1 MKFAF
6 VVLAGLVLAGCGSAP
21 CEGFCKLDCQNI
33 FTCNGAP
40 LSGSQVDACTSQCTA
55 YVKAHGAT
63 SVASCDCGGDAGRT
77 CDNMPETGF
86 SFSC

>member
-1 MKFAF
+1 MRFAF
-6 VVLAGLVLAGCGSAP
+6 VVLAGFVVAGCGSAP

-33 FTCNGAP
+33 FTCHGAP
-40 LSGSQVDACTSQCTA
+40 LSSSQVNSCTTQCTD

-63 SVASCDCGGDAGRT
+63 SDASCDCGGDAGRS
-77 CDNMPETGF
+77 CDDSPMAGF